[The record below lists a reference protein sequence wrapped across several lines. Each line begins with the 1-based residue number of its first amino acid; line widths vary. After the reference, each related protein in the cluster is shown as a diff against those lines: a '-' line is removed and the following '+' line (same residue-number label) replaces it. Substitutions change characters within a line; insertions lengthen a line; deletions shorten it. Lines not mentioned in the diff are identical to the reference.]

1 MKKKMMVIL
10 LAAAMLFAFAGCGSQ
25 QEEVPEETAA
35 PATEEAAEEQ
45 AEEAA
50 EAQTEAAAEDAAN
63 DIGID
68 KATEIALADA
78 GLTESDV
85 KFTKQKSDIDDG
97 VSIYEVEFTSGETKY
112 EYDIDAASGK
122 ILDRDTDSI
131 YDD

>member
-1 MKKKMMVIL
+1 MVFM
-10 LAAAMLFAFAGCGSQ
+10 LAATMIFAFAGCGSQ

-35 PATEEAAEEQ
+35 SATEEAAEEQ

-50 EAQTEAAAEDAAN
+50 ETQTEAAAEDAAENTAN

>member
-1 MKKKMMVIL
+1 MKKKLIVFLM
-10 LAAAMLFAFAGCGSQ
+10 AATMIFAFAGCGSQ
-25 QEEVPEETAA
+25 QEEAAEETTA
-35 PATEEAAEEQ
+35 PATEEVT
-45 AEEAA
+45 EAPT
-50 EAQTEAAAEDAAN
+50 EAPTEAATT

-68 KATEIALADA
+68 KATEVALADA

-85 KFTKQKSDIDDG
+85 QFTKQNSDIDDG

-112 EYDIDAASGK
+112 EYDIDAATGK